1 MRPHSLH
8 GIYTLISVLPFQSSR
23 GILGGRIPAS
33 LLVLVIVLCVFS
45 FTSIFPVCF
54 TLTLYFL
61 ETTHV
66 GIQQIPTFPCTY
78 RPSIVFVF
86 ITPPSNHPFLGQ
98 HLMQQKP
105 HLFFCVDMRYSL
117 YVLNRCLNVIWGI
130 RKRQQNRHYENT
142 IFRFNIHHPIITMHY
157 ITNIQQANTMFL

>member
-78 RPSIVFVF
+78 KAFHCFCIHNTTFQSSFFRATFNAAKTSSI
-86 ITPPSNHPFLGQ
+86 FLRG
-98 HLMQQKP
+98 
-105 HLFFCVDMRYSL
+105 YA
-117 YVLNRCLNVIWGI
+117 
-130 RKRQQNRHYENT
+130 
-142 IFRFNIHHPIITMHY
+142 IFALCFK
-157 ITNIQQANTMFL
+157 